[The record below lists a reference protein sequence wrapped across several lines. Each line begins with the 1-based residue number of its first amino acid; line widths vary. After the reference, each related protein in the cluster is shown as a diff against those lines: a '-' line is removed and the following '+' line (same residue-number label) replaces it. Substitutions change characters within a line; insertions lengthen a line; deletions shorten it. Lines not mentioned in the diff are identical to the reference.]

1 MPRKPKERTWR
12 VYRMRGKGT
21 VELGTVTAREEEEA
35 VAKAIEEFNV
45 PQALRNRV
53 LVRPEE

>member
-1 MPRKPKERTWR
+1 
-12 VYRMRGKGT
+12 
-21 VELGTVTAREEEEA
+21 VELGTVTARNEEEA
-35 VAKAIEEFNV
+35 VAKAVEFNV